1 MRLLSWCCFLLLPF
15 VGLAQSK
22 TERQILA
29 AEQHRF
35 EAMVRRDTVALRSM
49 LADDLIYIHSN
60 AMQENKSAHISA
72 ISSGRLAYN
81 SMLREKASVRRYGK
95 KTAFVNGV
103 VQVKGIINANPFEV
117 RLLYTAVY
125 RRVHKTWILVNW
137 QSTKML

>member
-1 MRLLSWCCFLLLPF
+1 MRFLCRCCFLLLPF

-35 EAMVRRDTVALRSM
+35 EAMVRRDTVALRPM

-60 AMQENKSAHISA
+60 ALQENRLTHISA
-72 ISSGRLAYN
+72 ISTGRLAYN
-81 SMLREKASVRRYGK
+81 SMVRETARVRRYGK
-95 KTAFVNGV
+95 KMALTNGV

-117 RLLYTAVY
+117 RLAYTAVY
-125 RRVHKTWILVNW
+125 RRTHGNWQLVNW
-137 QSTKML
+137 QSTKMP